1 MVRKLLFLLFACLF
15 QFLCYAQKIKV
26 VSGEYIY
33 NVPENV
39 DLEKAKQTALDRA
52 KIQLIANEFGTIVSQ
67 SNSTSI
73 KNDNGKSE
81 IDFISVG
88 GSEVRGEW
96 IETIGT
102 PQYKISYEQNMLVVN
117 VFVKGRI
124 REITS
129 AKIDIKAKVLRNGIE
144 DKFESKDFNNG
155 DDLYLSF
162 VSPVNGF
169 LAVYLVDTDQKA
181 YCLLPYRSQTDGIY
195 KIEANRRYLFLSI
208 KNAPRQEQQYVD
220 EYVMT
225 CNRSPE
231 QNQIYIVFSP
241 IPFVKAADNSLSE
254 ILPRE
259 LGFKD
264 FITWVSKC
272 KTSDRELQTLII
284 PIVIKQ

>member
-1 MVRKLLFLLFACLF
+1 M
-15 QFLCYAQKIKV
+15 
-26 VSGEYIY
+26 
-33 NVPENV
+33 
-39 DLEKAKQTALDRA
+39 EKAKQTALDRA

-195 KIEANRRYLFLSI
+195 KIEANCRYLFFSI

-241 IPFVKAADNSLSE
+241 IPFVKATDNSLSE
-254 ILPRE
+254 VLPRE

-272 KTSDRELQTLII
+272 KTSDKELQALVI

>member
-15 QFLCYAQKIKV
+15 QFLSYAQKIKV

-117 VFVKGRI
+117 VFVKGCR
-124 REITS
+124 
-129 AKIDIKAKVLRNGIE
+129 
-144 DKFESKDFNNG
+144 F
-155 DDLYLSF
+155 
-162 VSPVNGF
+162 
-169 LAVYLVDTDQKA
+169 
-181 YCLLPYRSQTDGIY
+181 
-195 KIEANRRYLFLSI
+195 
-208 KNAPRQEQQYVD
+208 
-220 EYVMT
+220 
-225 CNRSPE
+225 
-231 QNQIYIVFSP
+231 
-241 IPFVKAADNSLSE
+241 
-254 ILPRE
+254 
-259 LGFKD
+259 
-264 FITWVSKC
+264 
-272 KTSDRELQTLII
+272 
-284 PIVIKQ
+284 